1 MNVLQIALMI
11 VNMCGIV
18 WALLKHKFSRLLP
31 LLLALAYFTVIYVPF
46 VAFNRYGYP
55 NMVLLIIFGS
65 YLIDRLLTLLSIG
78 PWSRMNKGGP
88 IQHENI

>member
-11 VNMCGIV
+11 LNMAGIV
-18 WALLKHKFSRLLP
+18 WALVKHKFSRLLP

-55 NMVLLIIFGS
+55 NMVLLILFGS
-65 YLIDRLLTLLSIG
+65 YLIDQLLTGLNIG
-78 PWSRMNKGGP
+78 RWGRIDKGGHL
-88 IQHENI
+88 QDEKL